1 LVVAGAGRSTSTIAG
16 ERERVAI
23 IAQQTP
29 AAWSASLGGASRRSE
44 LFKTLQ
50 RLAKNKGAVAGAIV
64 LALILLMAIFA
75 PMLAPKDPIKQDYA
89 HTLLPPGRE
98 ALFGTDQFGRD
109 VLSRVIIG
117 SRPSLQAAAIAILI
131 ASAIGTCVGLVTGFR
146 GGWIDLVIQRLIDIQ
161 LAFPG
166 ILFAL
171 AIVAVLGPG
180 LRNAMIAVGIS
191 LIPAYARMVR
201 GSVLSVR
208 ENAYVEAATVMGA
221 GNSRI
226 VVRHILPNV
235 LAPIIVLSTVGIAWA
250 ILIGASLSFLGL
262 GAQLPNP
269 EWGLDLAQ
277 SRDYL
282 REAWWMSTFPGL
294 AIMLTALSVN
304 LLGEG
309 LRDALDPRLK
319 TR

>member
-1 LVVAGAGRSTSTIAG
+1 VPT
-16 ERERVAI
+16 
-23 IAQQTP
+23 
-29 AAWSASLGGASRRSE
+29 SLGRDSRRSE
-44 LFKTLQ
+44 LAKTLR
-50 RLAKNKGAVAGAIV
+50 RLANNKGAIGGGIV
-64 LALILLMAIFA
+64 LALLILMAVFA
-75 PMLAPKDPIKQDYA
+75 PVLAPKDPSQQEYSRV
-89 HTLLPPGRE
+89 LLPPGPE
-98 ALFGTDQFGRD
+98 APLGTDQFGRD
-109 VLSRVIIG
+109 ILSRVILG

-131 ASAIGTCVGLVTGFR
+131 ASSVGTVIGLVTGYR
-146 GGWIDLVIQRLIDIQ
+146 GGWIDLLVQRLIDIQ

-208 ENAYVEAATVMGA
+208 ENAYVEAAQVMGA
-221 GNSRI
+221 GTSRI
-226 VVRHILPNV
+226 VVRHIFPNV
-235 LAPIIVLSTVGIAWA
+235 LAPIIVLSTVGVAWA

-262 GAQLPNP
+262 GAQLPDP

-304 LLGEG
+304 ILGEG
-309 LRDALDPRLK
+309 LRDALDPRL
-319 TR
+319 RSR

>member
-1 LVVAGAGRSTSTIAG
+1 MVST
-16 ERERVAI
+16 
-23 IAQQTP
+23 AQQARSAVWP
-29 AAWSASLGGASRRSE
+29 ASLGADSRRSE
-44 LFKTLQ
+44 LTKTIR
-50 RLAKNKGAVAGAIV
+50 RLTKNKGAIAGGIV
-64 LALILLMAIFA
+64 LLFLVLMAVLA
-75 PMLAPKDPIKQDYA
+75 PVLAPKDPMQQEYTRVLIA
-89 HTLLPPGRE
+89 PGPD
-98 ALFGTDQFGRD
+98 APLGTDQFGRD
-109 VLSRVIIG
+109 ILSRVILG

-131 ASAIGTCVGLVTGFR
+131 AASVGTLIGLVTGYL
-146 GGWIDLVIQRLIDIQ
+146 GGWIDLLLQRLIDIQ

-191 LIPAYARMVR
+191 LVPAYARMVR

-208 ENAYVEAATVMGA
+208 ETAYVEAAKVMGA
-221 GNSRI
+221 GTSRI
-226 VVRHILPNV
+226 VVRHIFPNV
-235 LAPIIVLSTVGIAWA
+235 LAPIIVLSTVGVAWA

-262 GAQLPNP
+262 GAQLPDP

-319 TR
+319 SR

>member
-1 LVVAGAGRSTSTIAG
+1 VS
-16 ERERVAI
+16 
-23 IAQQTP
+23 IAQQSRP
-29 AAWSASLGGASRRSE
+29 AAWSIGLGQESRQSE
-44 LFKTLQ
+44 LAKTAR
-50 RLAKNKGAVAGAIV
+50 RLTKNKGAIAGGIV
-64 LALILLMAIFA
+64 LTLLVLMAVFA
-75 PMLAPKDPIKQDYA
+75 PVLAPKDPSQQDYSQV
-89 HTLLPPGRE
+89 LLPPGPE
-98 ALFGTDQFGRD
+98 APLGTDQFGRD
-109 VLSRVIIG
+109 ILSRVILG
-117 SRPSLQAAAIAILI
+117 SRPSLQAAAIAILLA
-131 ASAIGTCVGLVTGFR
+131 ASVGTVIGLTTGYR
-146 GGWIDLVIQRLIDIQ
+146 GGWIDLLIQRLIDIQ

-208 ENAYVEAATVMGA
+208 ENAYVEAAQVMGA
-221 GNSRI
+221 GTSRI
-226 VVRHILPNV
+226 VARHIFPNV
-235 LAPIIVLSTVGIAWA
+235 LAPIIVLSTVGVAWA

-262 GAQLPNP
+262 GAQLPDP

-309 LRDALDPRLK
+309 LRDALDPRL
-319 TR
+319 RSR

>member
-1 LVVAGAGRSTSTIAG
+1 M
-16 ERERVAI
+16 
-23 IAQQTP
+23 AQQARSLAARP
-29 AAWSASLGGASRRSE
+29 ASFGEASRRSE
-44 LFKTLQ
+44 FGKTLL
-50 RLAKNKGAVAGAIV
+50 RVGKNKGAVAGAIV
-64 LALILLMAIFA
+64 LALILLTALFA
-75 PMLAPKDPIKQDYA
+75 PVLAPKDPSKQDY
-89 HTLLPPGRE
+89 TLTLQPPGHE
-98 ALFGTDQFGRD
+98 AMFGTDQFGRD
-109 VLSRVIIG
+109 ILSRVIVG
-117 SRPSLQAAAIAILI
+117 SRPSLQAAGLAILI
-131 ASAIGTCVGLVTGFR
+131 ASSVGTLIGLVTGFR
-146 GGWIDLVIQRLIDIQ
+146 GGWIDLLIQRLIDIQ

-191 LIPAYARMVR
+191 LVPAYARMVR

-208 ENAYVEAATVMGA
+208 ENAYIEAARVMGA
-221 GNSRI
+221 GSGRI
-226 VVRHILPNV
+226 VMLHILPNV

-277 SRDYL
+277 SREYL